1 MTSNGYLDV
10 STLVQAANGAPGQ
23 LLERNT
29 AAAWALM
36 VAAAAADGVHLAPAP
51 DDGVSSCYRSFA
63 NQEHAKDLQLHHG
76 GPTAAEPGFSN
87 HGFGT
92 AIDINVNDPR
102 VKVWLDANAARFGFS
117 WNEGRASGEPWHWV
131 FVGGGSGV
139 VGFSQAVANEQGWL
153 NAKRDEHLVVDG
165 LAGPLF
171 AAAVSRYE
179 TFLRGYGYTG
189 AIDGIWGPGVQAA
202 HAKYY
207 AAATAAP
214 SPAPS
219 GRPTIKLGASGQI
232 VKDLQYRLDRD
243 YPAYS
248 HLVVDGQFGPAT
260 DAVVRN
266 FQSRAGLTVD
276 GIVGP
281 ATWSKL
287 GL

>member
-1 MTSNGYLDV
+1 MTNGQLDV

-23 LLERNT
+23 VLERNT
-29 AAAWALM
+29 AAAWAGM
-36 VAAAAADGVHLAPAP
+36 VLAASAAGIHLAPEP
-51 DDGVSSCYRSFA
+51 DDGIPSCYR
-63 NQEHAKDLQLHHG
+63 DLAHQNYAWDQYKNHG
-76 GPTAAEPGFSN
+76 GNLAAVPGTSN

-92 AIDINVNDPR
+92 AIDINVSDTR
-102 VKVWLDANAARFGFS
+102 VKVWLDANAARFSFS

-131 FVGGGSGV
+131 FIGGGTAV
-139 VGFSQAVANEQGWL
+139 VGFSQAVANEQNWL
-153 NAKRDEHLVVDG
+153 NAKRGEHLVVDG

-179 TFLRGYGYTG
+179 TFLRDYGYTG

-207 AAATAAP
+207 AVATAAP
-214 SPAPS
+214 APAPS

-232 VKDLQYRLDRD
+232 VKDLQYRLNRD